1 MKKLNRKAQQR
12 ARAFIFEHGRPLEQA
27 KYTVIFEHSP
37 VERIWEALAAFQ
49 NADGG
54 FGHGMEPDL
63 RLPVSSV
70 LATTVGLQV
79 LREFRAPPDHPLV
92 QGAMRYLVATYD
104 AAIEAWPIIPPAA
117 NEAPHAP
124 WWIYDKDVAERWGA
138 FLANPRAEIVGYLH
152 DYAALIPPDLCD
164 HLTAAALEYLATHAE
179 TLEMH
184 EILCYVRL
192 AQSAG
197 LLAGTKRELVR
208 LLTPVVDQTVIK
220 DSARWGEYGLMPIE
234 IVQGTDSLFAG
245 LLADVASANLDY
257 EIAHHA
263 EDGIWRPRWDWAG
276 LYPEDWE
283 QAKQDWSGWLTM
295 RMLTILKRFD
305 RLEL

>member
-1 MKKLNRKAQQR
+1 MMILSREAQAQ

-37 VERIWEALAAFQ
+37 VERIWDALAAFQ

-63 RLPVSSV
+63 RLPDSSA

-79 LREFRAPPDHPLV
+79 LREFGASPDHPLV

-104 AAIEAWPIIPPAA
+104 AATEAWPIIPPTA

-124 WWIYDKDVAERWGA
+124 WWLYDEVVAERWGG

-152 DYAALIPPDLCD
+152 DYAEHAPSAPRD
-164 HLTAAALEYLATHAE
+164 HLTDAQLGHLSAHAE
-179 TLEMH
+179 SLEMH

-192 AQSAG
+192 AESKS
-197 LLAGTKRELVR
+197 LPIETKRR
-208 LLTPVVDQTVIK
+208 LTSMLAPVVDRSVVR
-220 DSARWGEYGLMPIE
+220 DPESWGLYGLMPIE
-234 IVQGTDSLFAG
+234 VVQGSESLFAG
-245 LLADVASANLDY
+245 LLADVVSPNLDY
-257 EIAHHA
+257 EIAQHA
-263 EDGIWRPRWDWAG
+263 EDGIWLPRWDWAG

-295 RMLTILKRFD
+295 RMLTILKRFE
-305 RLEL
+305 RLEH